1 MHRTSDSRN
10 HEITE
15 LKLSIGQCK
24 LVERILDEK
33 LYEIETGTSD
43 FNEKP
48 LKALY
53 DVFSN
58 ATEET
63 AAEKAKN
70 EPIRAEKFRAWAS
83 GEIRNEAQYG

>member
-15 LKLSIGQCK
+15 IKLSIGQCK
-24 LVERILDEK
+24 LLERILDEK

-48 LKALY
+48 LKALC
-53 DVFSN
+53 DVFSH

-63 AAEKAKN
+63 AAERAIN
-70 EPIRAEKFRAWAS
+70 EPIRSEKFNAWAR
-83 GEIRNEAQYG
+83 GDIRNEVQHG